1 MITIFNRKE
10 LITLVSMQKMM
21 RVREALSGAG
31 IPSHTKIIG
40 GLGFGSGFY
49 RRHEMSGINYDAAYT
64 YTIYVHK
71 TDYDRTMRVIQPTL
85 CGN

>member
-21 RVREALSGAG
+21 HVREALSNAG
-31 IPSHTKIIG
+31 VSSYTKTKG
-40 GLGFGSGFY
+40 MAGFWGN
-49 RRHEMSGINYDAAYT
+49 RRHGVPFVNYDAAYT

-71 TDYDRTMRVIQPTL
+71 SDYDRAMRAIQPAL
-85 CGN
+85 QRY